1 MTSALYVHPRI
12 RTLADDRHIDGA
24 IAVRHGRIAHVGTLS
39 EAREALGRSVDEFEL
54 PGETVIPAFH
64 DAHIHCGNLAREMVA
79 PDLRDAGSHG
89 DVIARLRDY
98 RLAEGGTWVVGGRWD
113 RNAWSDRTAPHR
125 SDLDAIFGDVPV
137 SMPSVDGHANWANSA
152 ALRLAGIDSSTP
164 DPAGGRIERDEH
176 GEPTG
181 ILLESAATRVRR
193 IAEASLDAQLP
204 ALMRTVQ
211 RRLLEAGIGHV
222 TDLDGEDVRSALLAM
237 HSRGELVMRVHK
249 GVQAKAMPIAIAEGR
264 RTGEGDDVFTNGPA
278 KFFADGALGPRSAL
292 MHAAYEGSA
301 DSGIAVTEADALLDG
316 VRTANEHGI
325 AAAVHAIGDLAN
337 STVLDVFEA
346 VAETARAGG
355 LRNRI
360 EHAQHL
366 RPSDIS
372 RFAKLGVIPSQ
383 QPVHATT
390 DFPLSVQL
398 LGDRATA
405 HYPWRSLLDS
415 GATLAF
421 GSDAP
426 VEPINPFYGVHAAV
440 TRKTRADAPDGGRE
454 PDERLSVL
462 EALRAFTAGPAY
474 AAGLEASA
482 GSLAVGMH
490 ADFIAVDQDPFTMSG
505 DDLWKAKT
513 LTTIVAGSIAHT
525 TAS

>member
-1 MTSALYVHPRI
+1 MTTALYVHPRI

-24 IAVRHGRIAHVGTLS
+24 IAVRDGRIAHVGTIQ
-39 EAREALGRSVDEFEL
+39 EARDALGRSADEIEL
-54 PGETVIPAFH
+54 PGAAVIPAFH

-79 PDLRDAGSHG
+79 PDLRDALSHD
-89 DVIARLRDY
+89 DVVSRLRSY
-98 RLAEGGTWVVGGRWD
+98 VIPAGAEWVVGGRWD

-125 SDLDAIFGDVPV
+125 STLDAIFGDAPV
-137 SMPSVDGHANWANSA
+137 SMPSIDGHANWVNSA
-152 ALRLAGIDSSTP
+152 ALRIAGIDSSTP

-181 ILLESAATRVRR
+181 LLLESAASQVRV
-193 IAEASLDAQLP
+193 IAEASLDKQLP
-204 ALMRTVQ
+204 ALMLSVQ
-211 RRLLEAGIGHV
+211 RELLTAGISHV
-222 TDLDGEDVRSALLAM
+222 TDLDGEDVRAALLAM
-237 HSRGELVMRVHK
+237 QSRGELTVRVHK
-249 GVQAKAMPIAIAEGR
+249 GVQAKFLDIAIEEGR
-264 RTGEGDDVFTNGPA
+264 RTGEGDARFTNGPA
-278 KFFADGALGPRSAL
+278 KFFADGALGPKSAL
-292 MHAAYEGSA
+292 MHAAYEGT
-301 DSGIAVTEADALLDG
+301 DDTGIAVTEADALLDG
-316 VRTANEHGI
+316 VRRANERGI

-337 STVLDVFEA
+337 STVLDVFA
-346 VAETARAGG
+346 RVAETAHAHG

-366 RPSDIS
+366 RPSDLA
-372 RFAKLGVIPSQ
+372 RFARLGVIPSQ

-398 LGDRATA
+398 LGDRATM
-405 HYPWRSLLDS
+405 HYPWRSLLGS

-440 TRKTRADAPDGGRE
+440 TRKTRDGEPDGGRE
-454 PDERLSVL
+454 PQERLSVL
-462 EALRAFTAGPAY
+462 DALRGFTSGPAY
-474 AAGLEASA
+474 AAGLEDSTGGIEA
-482 GSLAVGMH
+482 GKH

-513 LTTIVAGSIAHT
+513 LTTVVAGAIAHT